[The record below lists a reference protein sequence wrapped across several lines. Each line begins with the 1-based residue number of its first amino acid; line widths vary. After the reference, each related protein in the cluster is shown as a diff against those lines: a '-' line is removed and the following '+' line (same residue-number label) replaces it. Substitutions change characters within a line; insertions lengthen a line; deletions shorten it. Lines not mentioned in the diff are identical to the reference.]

1 MSMCSTVQPVSSCPQ
16 SRLAAASLG
25 AVLIS
30 LIVPYRT
37 VPGWD
42 GAGLAVPV
50 GERPS
55 QFLCRPRVAWPV
67 GAQGAA
73 KLLALLVIVA
83 GIVTFTGDSNPAH

>member
-1 MSMCSTVQPVSSCPQ
+1 MSMCSTVQPVSSCPPIAFGGGQ
-16 SRLAAASLG
+16 SRCG
-25 AVLIS
+25 THI
-30 LIVPYRT
+30 PYRT
-37 VPGWD
+37 VPGRD

-55 QFLCRPRVAWPV
+55 QSLCRPRVAWPV

-83 GIVTFTGDSNPAH
+83 GIVTFTGDSNPAR